1 MSDESKFRSEEIE
14 RQRREATSK
23 RANVDY
29 DQLQAKR
36 NLILAA
42 RTDTPEEFQIRMK
55 SYGIDLNSERGK
67 TVMEAYWA
75 IRRESQR

>member
-1 MSDESKFRSEEIE
+1 LSDESKLRSEEIE

-55 SYGIDLNSERGK
+55 SYGIDLNSERGN